1 MAKPREIR
9 ITFKEKEADLYDYIQ
24 EKSSASAFLKDLAK
38 LEKKKEEIYLNN
50 LTSSK
55 SLISGKTKVSS
66 FSLYFIELVFC
77 EDKILSLISE
87 DVKLFKYIY
96 SFFSPT

>member
-38 LEKKKEEIYLNN
+38 LQKKKEEIYLNN
-50 LTSSK
+50 LTSSD
-55 SLISGKTKVSS
+55 IS
-66 FSLYFIELVFC
+66 
-77 EDKILSLISE
+77 DKILSSQKTNSIEYTEKEETLVLPDISDLE
-87 DVKLFKYIY
+87 D
-96 SFFSPT
+96 

>member
-38 LEKKKEEIYLNN
+38 LEKKKEEMQCQL
-50 LTSSK
+50 
-55 SLISGKTKVSS
+55 
-66 FSLYFIELVFC
+66 
-77 EDKILSLISE
+77 
-87 DVKLFKYIY
+87 
-96 SFFSPT
+96 

>member
-50 LTSSK
+50 LISSD
-55 SLISGKTKVSS
+55 IS
-66 FSLYFIELVFC
+66 
-77 EDKILSLISE
+77 DKILSSQKTNSIEYKEKEEALVLPDISDLE
-87 DVKLFKYIY
+87 D
-96 SFFSPT
+96 

>member
-9 ITFKEKEADLYDYIQ
+9 ITFKEKEADIYDYIQ

-50 LTSSK
+50 LTSSD
-55 SLISGKTKVSS
+55 IS
-66 FSLYFIELVFC
+66 
-77 EDKILSLISE
+77 DKILSSQKTNSIEYKEKEETLVLPDISDLE
-87 DVKLFKYIY
+87 D
-96 SFFSPT
+96 

>member
-50 LTSSK
+50 LTSSD
-55 SLISGKTKVSS
+55 IS
-66 FSLYFIELVFC
+66 
-77 EDKILSLISE
+77 DKIFSSQKTNSIEYKEKEETLVLPDISDLE
-87 DVKLFKYIY
+87 D
-96 SFFSPT
+96 

>member
-50 LTSSK
+50 LISSD
-55 SLISGKTKVSS
+55 IN
-66 FSLYFIELVFC
+66 
-77 EDKILSLISE
+77 DKILSSQKTNSIEYKEKEETFVLPDISDLE
-87 DVKLFKYIY
+87 D
-96 SFFSPT
+96 

>member
-24 EKSSASAFLKDLAK
+24 EKSSASAFLKDLDK

-50 LTSSK
+50 LTSSD
-55 SLISGKTKVSS
+55 IS
-66 FSLYFIELVFC
+66 
-77 EDKILSLISE
+77 DKILSSQKTNSIEYKEKEETLVLPDISDLE
-87 DVKLFKYIY
+87 D
-96 SFFSPT
+96 

>member
-50 LTSSK
+50 LTSSD
-55 SLISGKTKVSS
+55 IS
-66 FSLYFIELVFC
+66 
-77 EDKILSLISE
+77 DKILSSQKTNSIEYKEKEENLILPDISDLE
-87 DVKLFKYIY
+87 D
-96 SFFSPT
+96 

>member
-9 ITFKEKEADLYDYIQ
+9 ITFKEKEAELYDYIQ

-50 LTSSK
+50 LTSSD
-55 SLISGKTKVSS
+55 IS
-66 FSLYFIELVFC
+66 
-77 EDKILSLISE
+77 DKILSSQQTNSIEYKEKEETLILPDISDLE
-87 DVKLFKYIY
+87 D
-96 SFFSPT
+96 

>member
-50 LTSSK
+50 LTSSD
-55 SLISGKTKVSS
+55 IS
-66 FSLYFIELVFC
+66 
-77 EDKILSLISE
+77 DKILSSQKTNSIEYKEKEETLLLPDISDLE
-87 DVKLFKYIY
+87 D
-96 SFFSPT
+96 

>member
-24 EKSSASAFLKDLAK
+24 EKSSATAFLKDLAK

-50 LTSSK
+50 LTSSD
-55 SLISGKTKVSS
+55 IS
-66 FSLYFIELVFC
+66 
-77 EDKILSLISE
+77 DKILSSQKTNSIEYKEKEETLVLPDISDLE
-87 DVKLFKYIY
+87 D
-96 SFFSPT
+96 

>member
-50 LTSSK
+50 LTSSD
-55 SLISGKTKVSS
+55 IS
-66 FSLYFIELVFC
+66 
-77 EDKILSLISE
+77 DKILSSQKTNSI
-87 DVKLFKYIY
+87 KYKEKEE
-96 SFFSPT
+96 TL

>member
-50 LTSSK
+50 LTSSD
-55 SLISGKTKVSS
+55 IS
-66 FSLYFIELVFC
+66 
-77 EDKILSLISE
+77 DKILSSQKTNSIEYKEKEETLVLPDISDLE
-87 DVKLFKYIY
+87 D
-96 SFFSPT
+96 

>member
-50 LTSSK
+50 LTSSD
-55 SLISGKTKVSS
+55 IS
-66 FSLYFIELVFC
+66 
-77 EDKILSLISE
+77 DKILSSQKTNSIEYKEKEETLILPDISDLE
-87 DVKLFKYIY
+87 D
-96 SFFSPT
+96 

>member
-9 ITFKEKEADLYDYIQ
+9 ITFKEKEADLYDYVQ

-50 LTSSK
+50 LTSSD
-55 SLISGKTKVSS
+55 IS
-66 FSLYFIELVFC
+66 
-77 EDKILSLISE
+77 DKILSSQKTNSIEYKEKEETLVLPDISDLE
-87 DVKLFKYIY
+87 D
-96 SFFSPT
+96 

>member
-9 ITFKEKEADLYDYIQ
+9 ITFKEKEADLYYYIQ

-50 LTSSK
+50 LISSD
-55 SLISGKTKVSS
+55 IS
-66 FSLYFIELVFC
+66 
-77 EDKILSLISE
+77 DKILSSQKTNSIEYKEKEETLVLPDISDLE
-87 DVKLFKYIY
+87 D
-96 SFFSPT
+96 

>member
-50 LTSSK
+50 LTSSD
-55 SLISGKTKVSS
+55 IS
-66 FSLYFIELVFC
+66 
-77 EDKILSLISE
+77 DKILSSQKTNSIEYKEKEETLVLPDIS
-87 DVKLFKYIY
+87 DLDD
-96 SFFSPT
+96 

>member
-9 ITFKEKEADLYDYIQ
+9 ITFKEKEAELYDYIQ

-50 LTSSK
+50 LTSSD
-55 SLISGKTKVSS
+55 IS
-66 FSLYFIELVFC
+66 
-77 EDKILSLISE
+77 DKILSSQKTNSIEYKEKEETLVLPDISDLE
-87 DVKLFKYIY
+87 D
-96 SFFSPT
+96 